1 MGRELERVRGE
12 KSKKKKKSRYK
23 IIMSQR
29 VFSSKTLIGN
39 FFEDQVA
46 KTAKMSKYLAN
57 KERGTLAI
65 QQV

>member
-1 MGRELERVRGE
+1 
-12 KSKKKKKSRYK
+12 
-23 IIMSQR
+23 MSQR